1 MRKWLLRILRT
12 DPEATLLILFSHVA
26 GTWCIFFI
34 STTVLKNDRNF
45 KIKEL
50 WDSPKQG
57 GVMLG
62 NNYGL
67 GFEVRCKQVE
77 WCKGSSG
84 SLLFKVDFF
93 LEPQWTIDLFII
105 CLRHYGDLKGDGSQS
120 DPCHVETLALYPN
133 RLRPNGHMPF
143 PTLLLLMSPSATMA
157 TPSGESTQ
165 ATFSCV
171 YSPVGHCKPRHKS
184 LSWKRKKALFK

>member
-84 SLLFKVDFF
+84 SLLFKVVFF
-93 LEPQWTIDLFII
+93 SWATVNNRPIHYLFAALWWFKRWWKSIWPMSRGDTGLVSQQTPTQRTHAIPHPVAINVSISYNGYTIWWINTGNIFLCLFP
-105 CLRHYGDLKGDGSQS
+105 CWPLQTEAQVSELKKKEGS
-120 DPCHVETLALYPN
+120 V
-133 RLRPNGHMPF
+133 
-143 PTLLLLMSPSATMA
+143 
-157 TPSGESTQ
+157 
-165 ATFSCV
+165 
-171 YSPVGHCKPRHKS
+171 
-184 LSWKRKKALFK
+184 